1 MFLGGRKPIFFEMN
15 VAPFLCWVLVYT
27 LSSLSYAG
35 KPGESH
41 EQAREL
47 IQQAMDNWRGLSSYS
62 EMTMVIHR
70 ASWERR
76 MSMRAWTQG
85 DKQSLVRVSKPK
97 KDAGNATLVID
108 ESMWSFSPKINRVIK
123 VPSSMMN
130 QSWMGSD
137 FSNKDISR
145 STEIIDSYQHTL
157 EKRET
162 VGEHTH
168 YTIVSIPNEDA
179 PVVWGKEVLVVR
191 DDYVLLEQQYW
202 DQDGELVK
210 VMKATE
216 VGPMGGRNIAIKM
229 RMFDVDQKD
238 EWTEMIHHSV
248 NFDVDLPKGVFTLSN
263 LRNPRQ

>member
-1 MFLGGRKPIFFEMN
+1 MFHCFSKLISQK
-15 VAPFLCWVLVYT
+15 VAGAPLASAVLLFT
-27 LSSLSYAG
+27 LSALSYADEP
-35 KPGESH
+35 KKLGED
-41 EQAREL
+41 ARQL

-70 ASWERR
+70 PSWERR

-85 DKQSLVRVSKPK
+85 DEQSLVRVSKPK
-97 KDAGNATLVID
+97 KDAGNATLVLD

-145 STEIIDSYQHTL
+145 STEIIDRYQHTL
-157 EKRET
+157 TKREQ
-162 VGEHTH
+162 VKDHMH
-168 YTIVSIPNEDA
+168 YTIVSIPHEDA
-179 PVVWGKEVLVVR
+179 PVVWGKEVLVIR

-216 VGPMGGRNIAIKM
+216 VGPLGGRNIAIKM
-229 RMFDVDQKD
+229 RMFDVEKKD
-238 EWTEMIHHSV
+238 EWTEMIHHSID
-248 NFDVDLPKGVFTLSN
+248 FDVELPKGVFTLSN